1 MAASGG
7 VSGTNL
13 LLAQRLLTGIGSA
26 LIFISGGVLA
36 ARLASTVPRDA
47 GLVLG
52 LYYGGTGWGIV
63 VSSILVPLTLSNGPR
78 GWQSAWFALAFACA
92 LFAAVSIGAA
102 RRLDA
107 DRATAAPSPREAA
120 RRRHLPCGRV
130 SAWRWPDTG
139 CSGRLHRLHDF
150 HRCPVAQFGDE

>member
-1 MAASGG
+1 
-7 VSGTNL
+7 
-13 LLAQRLLTGIGSA
+13 
-26 LIFISGGVLA
+26 
-36 ARLASTVPRDA
+36 
-47 GLVLG
+47 VLG

-107 DRATAAPSPREAA
+107 DRDGGSVPAGGAPTSSAVRPRFGLALAGYGLFGSAT
-120 RRRHLPCGRV
+120 
-130 SAWRWPDTG
+130 SAT
-139 CSGRLHRLHDF
+139 
-150 HRCPVAQFGDE
+150 